1 MTYALGVDLGTTFTA
16 AATWRGGKVEMVSLG
31 TRTTVIPSVVL
42 VREDGTM
49 LTGEAASRRGLTEP
63 ERVARGFK
71 RRLGDPTPIWLG
83 GSPYAAEALM
93 AALLRAVVDQVAQ
106 QEGGPP
112 SRICLSHPASWTQYK
127 QDLFA
132 RAVGL
137 AGLDGVTYITEPQA
151 AALFYAHQQ
160 RVEPGAMV
168 AVYDLGGG
176 TFDAAVLRKTAA
188 GFELIGAPEGI
199 EWLGGMD
206 FDTAVFAHVRQT
218 VGDALAEL
226 DEEDPAAQAAV
237 ARLREECT
245 AAKETLSSDTD
256 VTIPVL
262 LPVGSSEV
270 RLTRA
275 ELEAMVRP
283 SLRGSVEAL
292 RRALRT
298 AEVPPDQLHSVLLV
312 GGASRMPIVAQLVGA
327 ELGRPVAVDAH
338 PKHAVALGAAYLAS
352 GETQP
357 RAATDTT
364 VLTAPAQPAVP
375 TPPATPAPPP
385 PAVPAQPAGPAPAR
399 PAPPPA
405 GPGGRRRPAPAP
417 TRVMPAAVPTG
428 PAGPRPS
435 NQVGRAGV
443 APAAPGPQPPG
454 PAPGPPVQG
463 QRRRWLPAAAAAVA
477 LAVLVG
483 VGAYAL
489 TARDDPAGAIAPAGE
504 TPGATAS
511 PTGEPTT
518 TSPPEPTRSPAMPA
532 PVTTA
537 PAEPE
542 TVEVSVYFLW
552 DGRLVAVRRTRPFTL
567 ATSRLAL
574 TELIAGPTADEIGLG
589 TGSAVPGDLGFD
601 VSISDGIASVY
612 FPSRFY
618 EAESIIE
625 EEAGIVRLRQAQVVF
640 TLTQFDSVS
649 AVLFHA
655 DGEPLP
661 PPATRDDYADLAP

>member
-1 MTYALGVDLGTTFTA
+1 
-16 AATWRGGKVEMVSLG
+16 
-31 TRTTVIPSVVL
+31 
-42 VREDGTM
+42 
-49 LTGEAASRRGLTEP
+49 
-63 ERVARGFK
+63 
-71 RRLGDPTPIWLG
+71 
-83 GSPYAAEALM
+83 
-93 AALLRAVVDQVAQ
+93 
-106 QEGGPP
+106 
-112 SRICLSHPASWTQYK
+112 
-127 QDLFA
+127 
-132 RAVGL
+132 
-137 AGLDGVTYITEPQA
+137 
-151 AALFYAHQQ
+151 
-160 RVEPGAMV
+160 
-168 AVYDLGGG
+168 
-176 TFDAAVLRKTAA
+176 
-188 GFELIGAPEGI
+188 
-199 EWLGGMD
+199 
-206 FDTAVFAHVRQT
+206 
-218 VGDALAEL
+218 
-226 DEEDPAAQAAV
+226 
-237 ARLREECT
+237 

-385 PAVPAQPAGPAPAR
+385 PAVPAQPAVPAPGPAPAR

-542 TVEVSVYFLW
+542 TVEVSVYFLR
-552 DGRLVAVRRTRPFTL
+552 DGRLV
-567 ATSRLAL
+567 
-574 TELIAGPTADEIGLG
+574 EIGR
-589 TGSAVPGDLGFD
+589 AHV
-601 VSISDGIASVY
+601 
-612 FPSRFY
+612 
-618 EAESIIE
+618 
-625 EEAGIVRLRQAQVVF
+625 
-640 TLTQFDSVS
+640 
-649 AVLFHA
+649 
-655 DGEPLP
+655 
-661 PPATRDDYADLAP
+661 